1 MATNYDVNYNDK
13 RFTDVE
19 ADKKAAINE
28 VDQKYGQMIGGVDDK
43 YNALIDESQKWA
55 EQQTQLQKEQTD
67 FTIEKIEEQKT
78 RAEKD
83 YQKEQSG
90 AYVDWQKQSNQY
102 GANAEAMA
110 AQGMAGTGY
119 SESSQVSMYN
129 TYQNRVATARE
140 AFTRVTTDYDI
151 AIKDA
156 QLQNNSVLAE
166 IAHQAQQQRLELI
179 LEGFQ
184 YKNNLII
191 DQMNKKQEVDN
202 TYYARYQDVLNQIN
216 TENALAEQV
225 RQFNQ
230 EYDFKVKE
238 YEESIRQFNQNY
250 ELKVKEYE
258 EGIRQF
264 NEEIARLK
272 AQDAKENALKIQ
284 QLEMQKQQFAEEQR
298 QFEAQMAEEKR
309 QFNAQMAEEQ
319 RQFETQMAEQKRK
332 SSATYTPPGGG
343 GDVGTNKTQ
352 PLIKTVDPVK
362 KGFNGTTYNEAVAY
376 LKKYGVSSAQ
386 ASGLMTQSEWSRRK
400 ASYNKTGV
408 GSAAVKNNKTYADYL
423 NEKCEYIIKGLYK

>member
-1 MATNYDVNYNDK
+1 MATNYEVNYDDQ
-13 RFTDVE
+13 RFAEVE
-19 ADKKAAINE
+19 ADKKAALSE
-28 VDQKYGQMIGGVDDK
+28 VDQKYGQMIGGADDK

-55 EQQTQLQKEQTD
+55 EQQTQLQKDQTA
-67 FTIEKIEEQKT
+67 FTIEKIEEQKA

-202 TYYARYQDVLNQIN
+202 TYYARYQDVLSQIN

-272 AQDAKENALKIQ
+272 AQDAEENALKIQ
-284 QLEMQKQQFAEEQR
+284 QLEMQKQQF
-298 QFEAQMAEEKR
+298 
-309 QFNAQMAEEQ
+309 AEEQ

>member
-1 MATNYDVNYNDK
+1 MATNYEVNYDDQ
-13 RFTDVE
+13 RFAEVE
-19 ADKKAAINE
+19 ADKKAALSE
-28 VDQKYGQMIGGVDDK
+28 VDQKYGQMIGGADDK

-55 EQQTQLQKEQTD
+55 EQQTQLQKDQTA
-67 FTIEKIEEQKT
+67 FTIEKIEEQKA

-298 QFEAQMAEEKR
+298 QFEAQMAEKKR
-309 QFNAQMAEEQ
+309 QFDA
-319 RQFETQMAEQKRK
+319 
-332 SSATYTPPGGG
+332 
-343 GDVGTNKTQ
+343 
-352 PLIKTVDPVK
+352 
-362 KGFNGTTYNEAVAY
+362 
-376 LKKYGVSSAQ
+376 
-386 ASGLMTQSEWSRRK
+386 
-400 ASYNKTGV
+400 
-408 GSAAVKNNKTYADYL
+408 
-423 NEKCEYIIKGLYK
+423 